1 MLVRAGIE
9 TKAQVRVA
17 LQRASDRGRDPV
29 AALDDLG
36 LLWSPEK
43 QKQVTA
49 DAALMLA
56 GLLAQL
62 TVRQLTPPGDRVAQT
77 PLDTKRAIEMWLR
90 QMGEGSN
97 VGQQGRVA

>member
-9 TKAQVRVA
+9 TRAKVRTA
-17 LQRASDRGRDPV
+17 LQRADDKGRDPV

-62 TVRQLTPPGDRVAQT
+62 TVRQLTPPGERTPQT

-90 QMGEGSN
+90 KMGEGN
-97 VGQQGRVA
+97 GVGQ